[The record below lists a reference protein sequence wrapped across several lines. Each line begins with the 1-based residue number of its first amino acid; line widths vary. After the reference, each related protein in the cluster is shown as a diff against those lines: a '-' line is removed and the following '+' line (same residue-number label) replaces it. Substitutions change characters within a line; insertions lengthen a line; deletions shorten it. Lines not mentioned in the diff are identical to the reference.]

1 LWTLVA
7 FSFQQKI
14 MTAVNTHG
22 KICTKLN
29 EQLFQENYMN
39 ITWKIFGGALAL
51 GLAGTALTA
60 GDLPPIRT
68 FGSVSYVTGGIGLD
82 ESDAIKA
89 AEKDFSLSLLFAQ
102 TRRGEF
108 VSDVKVNIK
117 DKAGK
122 TVLEALS
129 DGPMLLARLPAGA
142 YTVSADYDGKTL
154 VRKVNVDAKGV
165 ARAGFVWQPAAKAT
179 IE

>member
-1 LWTLVA
+1 
-7 FSFQQKI
+7 
-14 MTAVNTHG
+14 
-22 KICTKLN
+22 
-29 EQLFQENYMN
+29 
-39 ITWKIFGGALAL
+39 
-51 GLAGTALTA
+51 
-60 GDLPPIRT
+60 
-68 FGSVSYVTGGIGLD
+68 
-82 ESDAIKA
+82 
-89 AEKDFSLSLLFAQ
+89 LFAQ
-102 TRRGEF
+102 TKRGEF
-108 VSDVKVNIK
+108 VSDVKVSIK